1 MLKVLIPH
9 LNNLKTFK
17 IIIKMHVQLY
27 ISGDREKGIILKLNY
42 RHLSGQIDLFTLCLK
57 TWFYKQSDFMVS

>member
-1 MLKVLIPH
+1 MLKVLIPY
-9 LNNLKTFK
+9 LNNFKSFK

-27 ISGDREKGIILKLNY
+27 ISGDTEKGILLKLNY

-57 TWFYKQSDFMVS
+57 RDCTVS